1 MAFLAVKYGE
11 FRLAGQ
17 IPIVGEL
24 VLIVYVLTQAATDG
38 GGTVPTGYG
47 TTGSNGEIIAIFA
60 QGNVVDKDFSGS
72 FAVTTGVITLVA
84 NGTAGPTDGWLFV
97 LVKKS

>member
-1 MAFLAVKYGE
+1 MTFAAAKYGE

-17 IPIVGEL
+17 IPVIGEL
-24 VLIVYVLTQAATDG
+24 VLLVYILTQAATDG
-38 GGTVPTGYG
+38 GGTVSTGYG
-47 TTGSNGEIIAIFA
+47 TTGQNGEIIAIFA

-72 FAVTTGVITLVA
+72 FAVATGVITLVA
-84 NGTAGPTDGWLFV
+84 NGTAGPTEGWLFV